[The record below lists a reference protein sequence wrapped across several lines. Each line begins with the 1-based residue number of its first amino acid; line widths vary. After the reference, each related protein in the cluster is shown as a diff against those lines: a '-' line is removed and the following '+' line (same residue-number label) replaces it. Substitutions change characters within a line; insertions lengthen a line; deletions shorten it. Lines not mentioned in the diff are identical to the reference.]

1 MGASKS
7 KKRRS
12 VVVSEKPLPAVT
24 AVPGDKSDWLSSM
37 GGSRFQHWN
46 RSLVNQT
53 LNSLDLKGLEPFERE
68 RRVRATLNVLE
79 AINPKDELESMIA
92 AQLVVA
98 HTATIECF
106 QRAVKAERYPGDRR
120 ENLDHAN
127 RLSRSFTN
135 LLDSLGRYRGKSHHQ
150 TVTVQHVSVHAG
162 GQAVVGVV
170 EQGGGGGVAKETGK
184 QPHATSEI
192 ADASFAKVRRQN
204 PERGTVQ
211 GPGDGERPV
220 SNARRSFNRSPSR

>member
-7 KKRRS
+7 KKS
-12 VVVSEKPLPAVT
+12 QSLAVSENSLPAAT
-24 AVPGDKSDWLSSM
+24 AVPGDKSEWLSSM
-37 GGSRFQHWN
+37 GGSRSQHWN

-53 LNSLDLKGLEPFERE
+53 LNSLDLKGLEPVERE
-68 RRVRATLNVLE
+68 RRVQATLNVLE

-106 QRAVKAERYPGDRR
+106 QRAAKPEKYSGDRR

-170 EQGGGGGVAKETGK
+170 DQGGGGGVPTESRK
-184 QPHATSEI
+184 QPHASAEI
-192 ADASFAKVRRQN
+192 ASISSAKVRR
-204 PERGTVQ
+204 
-211 GPGDGERPV
+211 
-220 SNARRSFNRSPSR
+220 